1 MIRKKE
7 SYQKDKGLFD
17 AYSAKMQFTIKEKSL
32 KVVETLA
39 ACSPSEEDM
48 GSMSPQAKAFFL
60 QLRADYYRY
69 IAETFETDKEDHPY
83 Y

>member
-1 MIRKKE
+1 
-7 SYQKDKGLFD
+7 
-17 AYSAKMQFTIKEKSL
+17 MQFTIQDRCK
-32 KVVETLA
+32 KVIETLT
-39 ACSPSEEDM
+39 ACSPSQEDM

-60 QLRADYYRY
+60 QLRADYNRY